1 MDSDVDIT
9 IIRMITDCYVIISAT
24 CTGYNEFVTI
34 YIKSRETRGEAHNVY
49 KACVGTTEGF

>member
-24 CTGYNEFVTI
+24 CTEFVTI